1 MNLVRK
7 TALTALMCSLLSV
20 AALAKDHGDKKKK
33 HQDIP
38 EGGSA
43 IAYLSLAA
51 VACLG
56 AMAVKAR
63 HEATGETKG

>member
-1 MNLVRK
+1 MKFIRK
-7 TALTALMCSLLSV
+7 SALALLMCSVLSV
-20 AALAKDHGDKKKK
+20 AVFAKDHGDKKKK
-33 HQDIP
+33 HEAVP

-56 AMAVKAR
+56 AITLRAR
-63 HEATGETKG
+63 TRETVETKA

>member
-1 MNLVRK
+1 MKLVRK
-7 TALTALMCSLLSV
+7 SALAVLICSVLSV

-33 HQDIP
+33 HQDVP

-56 AMAVKAR
+56 AVSLKAR
-63 HEATGETKG
+63 NRETVETKA